1 MDNQKCY
8 MVKKEV
14 AMFLK
19 PFYSR
24 TLALLLLVAGAGAG
38 YWLGGVAGQPEPV
51 YAVEPSQSITVPEV
65 ISSESPIEEILMLML
80 HSHEKWQ
87 SVDAQGEIEDSSG
100 HQISHHLMVLQE
112 SKKGPFFARGEFGL
126 RGKNKLSLYVL
137 DGVNLWKTQSDLK
150 IYTSQPYYDDGVY
163 PPETLPAI
171 NNPDHPIISHL
182 LERQFPSP
190 LVELLFPVVVAQSMY
205 LDVNNVSVLK
215 TDEVAGRQTIVV
227 QWLPYPVKQL
237 FWVDVLTGSILK
249 REVYSAY
256 SREGVLAETWY
267 ERTEITKI
275 VFDMDK
281 FPSEFQF
288 QQDKGVRFV
297 QPFEF
302 EQITSEDWML
312 QLEKQLLE
320 KGE

>member
-1 MDNQKCY
+1 
-8 MVKKEV
+8 
-14 AMFLK
+14 MFLK
-19 PFYSR
+19 QFHFR
-24 TLALLLLVAGAGAG
+24 MLVLLLLVAGAGAG
-38 YWLGGVAGQPEPV
+38 YWLGRVAGQPEPV
-51 YAVEPSQSITVPEV
+51 YAVEHSQSITVPKV

-80 HSHEKWQ
+80 HSHERWQ

-112 SKKGPFFARGEFGL
+112 TQRGPFLVQSEFGL
-126 RGKNKLSLYVL
+126 RGKNKSSLYVL
-137 DGVNLWKTQSDLK
+137 DGVNLWKTQADLK
-150 IYTSQPYYDDGVY
+150 IYTSQPYYDDGFY

-171 NNPDHPIISHL
+171 NSPDHPIISHP

-205 LDVNNVSVLK
+205 LDVNHVSVIK

-227 QWLPYPVKQL
+227 QWLSHPLKQL
-237 FWVDVLTGSILK
+237 FWVDTLTGSILK
-249 REVYSAY
+249 REIYSAY
-256 SREGVLAETWY
+256 SPEGVLAETWY

-275 VFDMDK
+275 VFDVDK
-281 FPSEFQF
+281 FPSEFRF
-288 QQDKGVRFV
+288 QQDKGARFV
-297 QPFEF
+297 QPLEF
-302 EQITSEDWML
+302 EQITSEDWMS